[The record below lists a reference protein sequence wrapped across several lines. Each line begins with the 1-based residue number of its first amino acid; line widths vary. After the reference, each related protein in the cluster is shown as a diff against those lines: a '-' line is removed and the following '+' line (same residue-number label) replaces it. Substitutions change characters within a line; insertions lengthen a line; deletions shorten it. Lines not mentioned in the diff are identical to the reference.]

1 MQHDTLIAR
10 DFKREWYKG
19 VACSILTRLVSN
31 GDARRGVGCGG
42 GWQRSVYGAVDGG
55 WGGVDCGEST
65 HNDVVAQRDAE
76 SNLIEIIIGK
86 TPVR

>member
-31 GDARRGVGCGG
+31 GDARRGVGCG
-42 GWQRSVYGAVDGG
+42 
-55 WGGVDCGEST
+55 EST